1 MIYLN
6 KEEVIKYYI
15 EENHTQEESSTYFG
29 VSKKQ
34 FYTYCNKNNIKK
46 DHKKI
51 GELISK
57 AQKIT
62 FEQDFIDLVYNYYI
76 KEKHTR

>member
-15 EENHTQEESSTYFG
+15 EENHTQEESSAYFG

-46 DHKKI
+46 
-51 GELISK
+51 
-57 AQKIT
+57 
-62 FEQDFIDLVYNYYI
+62 
-76 KEKHTR
+76 

>member
-15 EENHTQEESSTYFG
+15 EENHTQEESSAYFG

-34 FYTYCNKNNIKK
+34 FYTYCNKKNKKKYIKK
-46 DHKKI
+46 
-51 GELISK
+51 
-57 AQKIT
+57 
-62 FEQDFIDLVYNYYI
+62 
-76 KEKHTR
+76 